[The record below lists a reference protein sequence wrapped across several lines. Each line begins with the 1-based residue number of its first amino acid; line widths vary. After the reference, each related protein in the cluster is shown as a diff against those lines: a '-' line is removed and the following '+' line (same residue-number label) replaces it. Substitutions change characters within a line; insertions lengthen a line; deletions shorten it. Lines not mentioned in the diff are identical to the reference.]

1 MFIMGSLAITMLL
14 LNNNVSKDDVL
25 LNESNSFNKLDMLED
40 I

>member
-1 MFIMGSLAITMLL
+1 MGSLAITMLL
-14 LNNNVSKDDVL
+14 LNDNVSKDNVV